1 MVKLVHKRDRT
12 KVSEL
17 TKYVGLSLEHK
28 KRKLDII
35 NKRQPTR
42 QRKHLCRI
50 GLKKIGLYSLPKT
63 TLKYQDYVPL
73 NQLWSSYI
81 SEQFNGIDL
90 EKKPLAIGSLHYDL
104 ISQLI
109 LKSDYHGAKV
119 KVIRS
124 KCPSIVGSG
133 GIVLMD
139 TKHTWQVI
147 GKDNKLRS

>member
-1 MVKLVHKRDRT
+1 MAKLVHIRDRA

-17 TKYVGLSLEHK
+17 TKYVGLPLEHK
-28 KRKLDII
+28 KVKIDII
-35 NKRQPTR
+35 NKRQPCK
-42 QRKHLCRI
+42 QRKHLSRI
-50 GLKKIGLYSLPKT
+50 GLKKIGLYSLPKK

-81 SEQFNGIDL
+81 GEQFTGLDL

-104 ISQLI
+104 VSQSI
-109 LKSDYHGAKV
+109 LKSDYHGARV

-133 GIVLMD
+133 GIVLID

-147 GKDNKLRS
+147 GKDNILRS

>member
-1 MVKLVHKRDRT
+1 MVHIRDQK

-17 TKYVGLSLEHK
+17 TKYAGLPLEHK
-28 KRKLDII
+28 KVKVDII
-35 NKRQPTR
+35 NNRQPTK
-42 QRKHLCRI
+42 QRKHLSRI

-63 TLKYQDYVPL
+63 TLKYADYVPL

-81 SEQFNGIDL
+81 SEQFGGMDV
-90 EKKPLAIGSLHYDL
+90 EKKALTIGSLHYDQ
-104 ISQLI
+104 ISQTI

-124 KCPSIVGSG
+124 KCPSMVGAG
-133 GIVLMD
+133 GIVLLD